1 MNKAEYDAVE
11 PEDFIVRIRP
21 STNSSGS
28 WNGEIDVAIITQP
41 DNPLDDEDY
50 FQVMH
55 FCKMIASTIPVME
68 VNEDF
73 RDLVHEYVIETVDKE
88 YAVELEDK
96 PKVVEKTATWL
107 RLISLARQKGVH
119 DDKLQK
125 YYGRYRKNFKSHRR

>member
-73 RDLVHEYVIETVDKE
+73 RDLVHEYVTETVDKE
-88 YAVELEDK
+88 YAIELENK
-96 PKVVEKTATWL
+96 PKVVEEDGNVVKINFSSKTEGSA
-107 RLISLARQKGVH
+107 
-119 DDKLQK
+119 
-125 YYGRYRKNFKSHRR
+125 